1 MAPWRNW
8 QYASDLKSVV
18 REDVWVRAP
27 PELLKKEIKGDEKM
41 RKNFVP
47 KYRFYTNGKNLVVAV
62 TSFQGQNVR
71 GVAKCNEQDEFDLE
85 TGKKLAA
92 ARCAMKI
99 AKKRVKY
106 AKIQR
111 EHWLKM
117 MSIQADILMKAE
129 DKYTDALEIEK
140 QAKHA
145 YEELVKG
152 L

>member
-1 MAPWRNW
+1 
-8 QYASDLKSVV
+8 
-18 REDVWVRAP
+18 
-27 PELLKKEIKGDEKM
+27 M

-47 KYRFYTNGKNLVVAV
+47 KYRYYTNGKDIVVAV
-62 TSFQGQNVR
+62 SSYAGRTIR
-71 GVAKCNEQDEFDLE
+71 GVAKCSEQDEFDLE

-99 AKKRVKY
+99 TRERVKY
-106 AKIQR
+106 AKAQR

-117 MSIQADILMKAE
+117 MSFQADILMKAE
-129 DKYTDALEIEK
+129 DRYADALEIEK

-145 YEELVKG
+145 YEELIKE

>member
-106 AKIQR
+106 AKTQR

-117 MSIQADILMKAE
+117 MSFQADILTKAE
-129 DKYTDALEIEK
+129 DRYTDALEIEK

-145 YEELVKG
+145 YEELIKG

>member
-1 MAPWRNW
+1 
-8 QYASDLKSVV
+8 
-18 REDVWVRAP
+18 
-27 PELLKKEIKGDEKM
+27 M

-92 ARCAMKI
+92 ARCAVKI

-106 AKIQR
+106 AKRER
-111 EHWLKM
+111 EHWQRM
-117 MSIQADILMKAE
+117 MALETEFLMKAE
-129 DKYTDALEIEK
+129 DRYSDAIEIEK

-145 YEELVKG
+145 YEELIKG

>member
-1 MAPWRNW
+1 
-8 QYASDLKSVV
+8 
-18 REDVWVRAP
+18 
-27 PELLKKEIKGDEKM
+27 M

-62 TSFQGQNVR
+62 ASYMGRSFR
-71 GVAKCNEQDEFDLE
+71 GVAKCSEQDEFNLE

-99 AKKRVKY
+99 AKERVKVT
-106 AKIQR
+106 KINMLGWQDMLAHVTPKYDR
-111 EHWLKM
+111 
-117 MSIQADILMKAE
+117 AE
-129 DKYTDALEIEK
+129 EKYIDALEIKK

-145 YEELVKG
+145 YEELIKG

>member
-1 MAPWRNW
+1 
-8 QYASDLKSVV
+8 
-18 REDVWVRAP
+18 
-27 PELLKKEIKGDEKM
+27 M

-47 KYRFYTNGKNLVVAV
+47 KYKYFTNGENMVVAV
-62 TSFQGQNVR
+62 SSYKGRTIR
-71 GVAKCNEQDEFDLE
+71 GVAKCSEEDEFDLE

-117 MSIQADILMKAE
+117 MSIQADILTKAE
-129 DKYTDALEIEK
+129 DRYTDALEIEK
-140 QAKHA
+140 RAKHT
-145 YEELVKG
+145 YEELIKG